1 MEIQGSAAIRMRREE
16 IPNENRMAAPGPQ
29 GICRLEGSVTRSS
42 VPSLPEDQPALIEP
56 TREPG
61 EEPVTP
67 TVVLTFTQPDYQALC
82 RLAQVHEVPRQVWGC
97 AYRPGSWKGSSLT
110 VVAPALGAPYAAMVL
125 EKLIALGARQ
135 VLALGWCGSLS
146 PQVHI
151 GHLILPSG
159 AIPGDGT
166 SPHYCREPGEI
177 PPHRDLYNLLVA
189 GLRDAGI
196 PWHTGPVWSTDAFYR
211 EPPSL
216 VQSCRARGILG
227 IDLELAALFA
237 VGRFRQ
243 VAVAGL
249 LVVSDELFALQWQPA
264 RGSQPFRQARN
275 AALRLVLD
283 AAAVGKPDV

>member
-1 MEIQGSAAIRMRREE
+1 MRREE
-16 IPNENRMAAPGPQ
+16 IPEGNRMEAPGPQ
-29 GICRLEGSVTRSS
+29 EIWRLEGSLTRSS
-42 VPSLPEDQPALIEP
+42 MPSLPEDQPALIQP

-61 EEPVTP
+61 EKPVTSA
-67 TVVLTFTQPDYQALC
+67 VILTFTQPDYRALS
-82 RLAQVHEVPRQVWGC
+82 RLAQVHEVSRQVWGC

-177 PPHRDLYNLLVA
+177 PPHRDLYNHLVA
-189 GLRDAGI
+189 GLQDAGI

-211 EPPSL
+211 ETPAL
-216 VQSCRARGILG
+216 VQSCQARGILG
-227 IDLELAALFA
+227 LELELAALFA
-237 VGRFRQ
+237 VGRYRQ
-243 VAVAGL
+243 VAMAGL

-264 RGSQPFRQARN
+264 RGSEPFRQARN

-283 AAAVGKPDV
+283 AAAAGERDA